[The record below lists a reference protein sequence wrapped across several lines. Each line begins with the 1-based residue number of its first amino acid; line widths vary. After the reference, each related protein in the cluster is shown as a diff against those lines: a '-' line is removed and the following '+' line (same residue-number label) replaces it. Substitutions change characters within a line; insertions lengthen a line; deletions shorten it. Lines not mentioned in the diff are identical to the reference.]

1 MTSNLGVFTFQG
13 NQFSIIPD
21 TEGQA
26 SNISKIDNKLIIG
39 HSEGTFLYEKGI
51 FSMLNDMNGGWN
63 LAKSNINNSYRQA
76 IYSGVINYNDVD
88 NLNQKSNSQ

>member
-1 MTSNLGVFTFQG
+1 MTFNHCVFTFEG

-21 TEGQA
+21 IEGQA
-26 SNISKIDNKLIIG
+26 SNISRINNKLIIG
-39 HSEGTFLYEKGI
+39 HNEGTFLYEKGI
-51 FSMLNDMNGGWN
+51 FSKLNDINGGWN

-76 IYSGVINYNDVD
+76 TYSSVIIFKNVN

>member
-1 MTSNLGVFTFQG
+1 MSSNLGVFTCQG
-13 NQFSIIPD
+13 TQFSIIPD

-26 SNISKIDNKLIIG
+26 SNISKINNNLIIG
-39 HSEGTFLYEKGI
+39 HNDGTFLNEKEI
-51 FSMLNDMNGGWN
+51 FSKLNDINVGWN

-76 IYSGVINYNDVD
+76 IYSGVIIYNDVN